1 MTTHPEGLTRP
12 ADDSRALSAQETNV
26 GAPHG
31 AIRARQ
37 GEGVAG
43 VSVPDSGAVGRIRTR
58 HDQIV
63 TNYGGEPWDDSCIED
78 GEQAHMDRGN
88 LLAIVSALETENAQH
103 VHQIECMRQELR
115 GRDQTIA
122 ALIKGRD
129 ELVLALMWCRPRLKH
144 QAYISH
150 VDWTLTKYPK
160 PPVVDEPRIVRSED
174 YRDFCPSDPRGPG
187 RTGGE

>member
-1 MTTHPEGLTRP
+1 MTSTS
-12 ADDSRALSAQETNV
+12 DDSRALSAQETNV

-37 GEGVAG
+37 VEIGTMSEQAT
-43 VSVPDSGAVGRIRTR
+43 SGAVGRIRTR

-63 TNYGGEPWDDSCIED
+63 TDYGGEPWDDSCIED

-122 ALIKGRD
+122 ALIKDRG

-160 PPVVDEPRIVRSED
+160 PSKVDEPRIVRSED